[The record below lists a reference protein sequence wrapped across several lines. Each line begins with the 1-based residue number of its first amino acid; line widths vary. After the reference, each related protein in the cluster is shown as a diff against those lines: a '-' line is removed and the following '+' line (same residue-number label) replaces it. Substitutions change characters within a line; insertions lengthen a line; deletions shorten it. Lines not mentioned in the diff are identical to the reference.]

1 MPTTPPLPRQNTIV
15 RPGEIQGVGLHT
27 GAEVRMRIHP
37 APVDTGIVFRRTDLP
52 GSPDIPA
59 NLAHVVGTDLGTSIG
74 QGEAR
79 LHTVEHLLSALVAR
93 EIDNAFVEVDGVELP
108 AADGSAREFAR
119 MLDGCGLQEQDA
131 PAKYLT
137 VDQTFSLS
145 KDRSEYVVAPAQDY
159 RVSAT
164 IEFDHPLIGRQFA
177 SFRVADPSFATEVLP
192 ARTFGFLRD
201 VEAMRGRGLAMGGSQ
216 DNAVVLT
223 EDGVLEGTQLRFP
236 DEFVRHKALDVV
248 GDLALVGARIRGHV
262 IAERPGHLGNV
273 ALAKE
278 LVARAEKKALA
289 RPILN
294 IEQISQYLP
303 HRYPFLLVD
312 RVVEFEERKRIVGL
326 KNVTINEPFF
336 VGHFPGRPVMPGVL
350 IIEAMAQV
358 GGLLVLEQMENL
370 DDKVVYFMS
379 LDNVKWRRPVTPGD
393 QIRFEVVV
401 LQIRGATCRM
411 RGVGTVDGHVVA
423 EAEMMARVVDK

>member
-1 MPTTPPLPRQNTIV
+1 MPNTPPRQNTIV
-15 RPGEIQGVGLHT
+15 RPGDIQGVGLHT

-74 QGEAR
+74 TGEAK

-108 AADGSAREFAR
+108 AADGSARDFWR
-119 MLDGCGLQEQDA
+119 MLDGCGREEQDA
-131 PAKYLT
+131 PAKFLT
-137 VDQTFSLS
+137 VDQTFSVS

-177 SFRVADPSFATEVLP
+177 SFRVGDEAFEREVVP
-192 ARTFGFLRD
+192 ARTFCFARD
-201 VEAMRGRGLAMGGSQ
+201 VEAMRNRGLAMGGSQ
-216 DNAVVLT
+216 ENAVVLT
-223 EDGVLEGTQLRFP
+223 DEGVLEGTKLRFP

-248 GDLALVGARIRGHV
+248 GDLALIGARIRGHV

-273 ALAKE
+273 ALARE

-393 QIRFEVVV
+393 QIRFEVEV

-411 RGVGTVDGHVVA
+411 KGVGTVDGHVVA